1 MPGPFYMHKQFC
13 RAVHRLTADEQ
24 AAVKGTLSDYLANPH
39 LPGLHWHRLDKC
51 RDQGFASIRSSR
63 DIRLILHPCL
73 DGEIVCYVDHHDAA
87 YYWAEQRVL
96 KFDDH
101 TQDVEIYSWPVGEPC
116 QFVAPCRPATC
127 PPLFAKW
134 SDEDLRFYGV
144 PGEWL
149 AEVRKIVSADQVL
162 ESLVGQLPE
171 AACEALL
178 SLAEGRRPP
187 RSGSQARDYVRIT
200 SVDELEHVLDMSWD
214 EWAVYLHPDQRKI
227 VECDAEG
234 DLVVTG
240 GPGTGKTV
248 VALHR
253 AARLSRTLSH
263 GKVLLLAT
271 SPALVSRL
279 RQLLQLLPHEA
290 GSCDLL
296 TFGGLCRRFAGAS
309 RRSIISRSELD
320 SLLQEAANEV
330 FKNEVYGLDQL
341 RAEFAAFR
349 DECLISKEEY
359 LRYNRQSCGLRLN
372 RSARLEMYR
381 FLDRVVELLD
391 ELNCQTETTLIK
403 SILAGELSNDYAE
416 ILVDECQNLTQAEW
430 RLIEKIR
437 SESQCAN
444 ARIATF
450 GDVDQQVFGI
460 GLTASGTRFD
470 LKVNYRS
477 SKRIAERASRVFG
490 GGTETSYSLYC
501 GCLPVFRQYAT
512 VEKETADVADMITKV
527 LATNASLRMKDCA
540 VFVHDASLISRAE
553 NILERAKMPY
563 VCFYDGA
570 ELGVNPADGV
580 TVATFNQ
587 APGLE
592 YRVVFVIGCE
602 EGVVPPYDL
611 ENTDYERRAL
621 YVVMTRARDLLV
633 VTGVGILSEFLTETQ
648 ITAREEAVGSAVL
661 PVRPVRQEVLKESR
675 RSVSDSSS
683 KEEPQPLKRSVL
695 AAGFIKALYHMTAF
709 DNLASLFEHGLLSK
723 HDVERE
729 RLQCADISN
738 ADVQQRREHK
748 CDTRYG
754 RNLHDYASLYINP
767 RNAML
772 YYVQRNKPTVC
783 LLEVDLAVL
792 DESTFV
798 FTNANAACGPAR
810 FFSDLTDLKELNWPV
825 IFSDRWSGKGLFYKQ
840 QMQAEF
846 LVHPKVLPKYIRAVI
861 CKKASDSEVVRPF
874 VPDWVTVRCDKTKFF
889 MEV

>member
-1 MPGPFYMHKQFC
+1 MSGPLYMHKQFC

-24 AAVKGTLSDYLANPH
+24 ASVKGTLSDYLANPH

-51 RDQGFASIRSSR
+51 RDQDFASIRSSR

-96 KFDDH
+96 KFDES

-116 QFVAPCRPATC
+116 QYIEPCRPATC

-134 SDEDLRFYGV
+134 SDEDLRYYGV
-144 PGEWL
+144 PEEWL
-149 AEVRKIVSADQVL
+149 AEVRTVVSEDQVL
-162 ESLVGQLPE
+162 ENLVGRLPE
-171 AACEALL
+171 KACEALL

-187 RSGSQARDYVRIT
+187 RSENMARDYVRIA
-200 SVDELEHVLDMSWD
+200 SVDELDHVLDMSWD
-214 EWAVYLHPDQRKI
+214 EWSVYLHPDQQRI
-227 VECDAEG
+227 VEG
-234 DLVVTG
+234 DVQGDIVVTG

-253 AARLSRTLSH
+253 AARLSRTLTH

-279 RQLLQLLPHEA
+279 RRQLKLLPHEA
-290 GSCDLL
+290 GSCDLF
-296 TFGGLCRRFAGAS
+296 TFGELCLQFGGAS
-309 RRSIISRSELD
+309 KRSIISRSELD

-330 FKNEVYGLDQL
+330 FRNEVYGLDQL

-349 DECLISKEEY
+349 DERLVSKEEY
-359 LRYNRQSCGLRLN
+359 LRYNRQSCGLSLN

-391 ELNCQTETTLIK
+391 ELNCQTETALIK
-403 SILAGELSNDYAE
+403 SVLTGDLSNDYAE

-430 RLIEKIR
+430 WLIEAIR
-437 SESQCAN
+437 SQSRCAN
-444 ARIATF
+444 VRISTF
-450 GDVDQQVFGI
+450 GDIDQQVFGI
-460 GLTASGTRFD
+460 GVKASGIRFD
-470 LKVNYRS
+470 LKMNYRS
-477 SKRIAERASRVFG
+477 SKRIARRAAQVLG
-490 GGTETSYSLYC
+490 GGADPSCSLHV
-501 GCLPVFRQYAT
+501 GCVPVFRQYVT
-512 VEKETADVADMITKV
+512 VETEATDIADMIANV

-540 VFVHDASLISRAE
+540 VFVHDASLIPRAE
-553 NILERAKMPY
+553 NILEQARMPY

-570 ELGVNPADGV
+570 ELGANPADGV

-602 EGVVPPYDL
+602 VGVVPPYDL
-611 ENTDYERRAL
+611 ENADYERRAL

-633 VTGVGILSEFLTETQ
+633 VTGVGVLSEFLTETQ
-648 ITAREEAVGSAVL
+648 NAIREQAIASPVL
-661 PVRPVRQEVLKESR
+661 PERPVRPEVFEASR
-675 RSVSDSSS
+675 RPAPVSSC
-683 KEEPQPLKRSVL
+683 KQEPQPLGRSVL
-695 AAGFIKALYHMTAF
+695 AADFIKALYHMTAF

-723 HDVERE
+723 HDVDRCGFP
-729 RLQCADISN
+729 CADISN
-738 ADVQQRREHK
+738 ADVQHRREHK

-772 YYVQRNKPTVC
+772 YYVQSNKPTVC
-783 LLEVDLAVL
+783 LLEVDLSVL
-792 DESTFV
+792 DESSFV
-798 FTNANAACGPAR
+798 FTNANAACGQAR

-825 IFSDRWSGKGLFYKQ
+825 IFSDRWSGRGVFYKQ

-846 LVHPKVLPKYIRAVI
+846 LVHPKVLPKYIHAVI
-861 CKKASDSEVVRPF
+861 CKTTSDCEVVKSF
-874 VPDWVTVRCDKTKFF
+874 VPDCVDVRCDTTKFF